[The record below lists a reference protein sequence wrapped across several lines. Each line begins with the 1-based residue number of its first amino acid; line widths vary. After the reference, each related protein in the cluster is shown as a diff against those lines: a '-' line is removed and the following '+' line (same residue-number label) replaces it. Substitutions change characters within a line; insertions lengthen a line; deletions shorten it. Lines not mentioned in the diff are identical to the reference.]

1 MVLAITL
8 FACFI
13 NGILRFVLLSFAT
26 ICPYK
31 LRKFTKFFFFFPN
44 RLKNPI
50 NSACDISFLFLG
62 SVNLSKKCLSVRTIS
77 TGLSC
82 LSAYLS
88 IFTKS
93 AIGISLI
100 VPSLTILKFT
110 TFLPFIVGIPCSS
123 LPIVLMIVFLF
134 LNLPVRIVS
143 PMFTGNLIS
152 SSNLLVDGF
161 FSFDKSFVDCF
172 LSSFNSEKSIK
183 EYPTNPASLVTCLNH
198 LL

>member
-13 NGILRFVLLSFAT
+13 NGILILLLLSFAT

-31 LRKFTKFFFFFPN
+31 SKKFTKSFFFFPN
-44 RLKNPI
+44 LLKNPI

-93 AIGISLI
+93 AIGISLT

-143 PMFTGNLIS
+143 PIFTGSFIS
-152 SSNLLVDGF
+152 SLTTLPCGF
-161 FSFDKSFVDCF
+161 FSLDKSLVDCF
-172 LSSFNSEKSIK
+172 LSSFNSSKLII